1 MDATIYQNF
10 LRKHYVGNTKE
21 DLILIGGGITGI
33 APEFEEDSENIA
45 YYDLNGGTSK
55 FTKSVTVSYAFEG
68 HRKYGDEA
76 QDFMRKKLFKLSERS
91 CYLKVEEPDGTIIQ
105 GPAKISDIQAH
116 GGEANDPS
124 EFKCTI
130 SFEGLPE
137 ESVKTEGQIQQAS
150 TQQKTSSK

>member
-10 LRKHYVGNTKE
+10 LRKHRVGDDKDN
-21 DLILIGGGITGI
+21 LLLIGGGITAI
-33 APEFEEDSENIA
+33 APEFEEDSENIG

-55 FTKSVTVSYAFEG
+55 FTKSVTVSYLFEG

-76 QDFMRKKLFKLSERS
+76 QDYMREKLFKLNERS
-91 CYLKVEEPDGTIIQ
+91 CYLEVEEPDGTLIS

-130 SFEGLPE
+130 SFEGLPT
-137 ESVKTEGQIQQAS
+137 ESKVTPP
-150 TQQKTSSK
+150 TP

>member
-10 LRKHYVGNTKE
+10 LRKHRVGDDKDN
-21 DLILIGGGITGI
+21 LLLIGGGITAI
-33 APEFEEDSENIA
+33 APEFEEDSENIG

-55 FTKSVTVSYAFEG
+55 FTKSVTVSYLFEG

-76 QDFMRKKLFKLSERS
+76 QDFLRKKLFKLNERS
-91 CYLKVEEPDGTIIQ
+91 CYLEVEEPDGTLIS

-130 SFEGLPE
+130 SFEGLP
-137 ESVKTEGQIQQAS
+137 TETEVTPPAP
-150 TQQKTSSK
+150 TP